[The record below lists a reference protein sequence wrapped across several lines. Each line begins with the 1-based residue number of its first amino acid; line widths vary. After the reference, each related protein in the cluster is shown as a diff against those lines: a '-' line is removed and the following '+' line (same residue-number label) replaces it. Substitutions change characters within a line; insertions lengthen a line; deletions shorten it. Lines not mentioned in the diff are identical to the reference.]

1 MRADLR
7 ISAEQKP
14 LATPG
19 ETPWSRLDHAFRTI
33 LTVPKQRLLK
43 EEAKDKRQR
52 KRKRSKKTA

>member
-19 ETPWSRLDHAFRTI
+19 ETPWSRFDHAFRTI
-33 LTVPKQRLLK
+33 LTRCQAELLK

-52 KRKRSKKTA
+52 KRERSKKTA